1 MPLNIGSLLRT
12 PSDLAAALRSVL
24 GWTDEAVQVVA
35 ELPARVAAL
44 MDDAERLVARVGDTL
59 ERVDDVVGRVEGVV
73 GDAQALVGRVDGVA
87 TRAAEVAE
95 GAAAV
100 ADRAAAVADRA
111 GAVADRAGAV
121 ADRAGAVAE
130 GAAAVAD
137 RAGAV
142 ADRADQVVEQII
154 PVTGAA
160 EGVLESVGTTS
171 AGAQALLEVFQPMT
185 ERGAPLLQ
193 HFIDEFSVEELQAL
207 IKLVDQVPEF
217 TEHMESDIM
226 PILATLDR
234 VGPDVHEL
242 LEVLKDVRLA
252 IQGVPGF
259 SLFRRRGAE
268 LEDELADER
277 PEA

>member
-1 MPLNIGSLLRT
+1 MPLNLGSLLRS
-12 PSDLAAALRSVL
+12 PSDLAAAARSVL

-35 ELPARVAAL
+35 HLPARVAAL
-44 MDDAERLVARVGDTL
+44 VDEAERLVVRVGETL
-59 ERVDDVVGRVEGVV
+59 DRVDAAVGRVEGVV
-73 GDAQALVGRVDGVA
+73 GDAQALVGRVDDVA
-87 TRAAEVAE
+87 GRAAEVAE
-95 GAAAV
+95 SAAG
-100 ADRAAAVADRA
+100 VADRA
-111 GAVADRAGAV
+111 GS
-121 ADRAGAVAE
+121 
-130 GAAAVAD
+130 
-137 RAGAV
+137 V
-142 ADRADQVVEQII
+142 ADRADQVVDQII

-207 IKLVDQVPEF
+207 IKLVDQVPQF
-217 TEHMESDIM
+217 TEHMETDIM

-252 IQGVPGF
+252 IQGVPGL
-259 SLFRRRGAE
+259 SLFRRRGAD

>member
-1 MPLNIGSLLRT
+1 MPLTLGSLLRS
-12 PSDLAAALRSVL
+12 PSDLAAAARSVL

-35 ELPARVAAL
+35 ALPARVAAL
-44 MDDAERLVARVGDTL
+44 VDEAERLVVRVGETL
-59 ERVDDVVGRVEGVV
+59 DRVDAAVGRVEGVV
-73 GDAQALVGRVDGVA
+73 GDAQALVGRVDDVA
-87 TRAAEVAE
+87 GRAAEVAE
-95 GAAAV
+95 SAAGV
-100 ADRAAAVADRA
+100 ADRADSVAESAAGVAVRA
-111 GAVADRAGAV
+111 GS
-121 ADRAGAVAE
+121 
-130 GAAAVAD
+130 
-137 RAGAV
+137 V
-142 ADRADQVVEQII
+142 ADRADQVVDQII

-207 IKLVDQVPEF
+207 IKLVDQVPQF
-217 TEHMESDIM
+217 TEHMETDIM

-259 SLFRRRGAE
+259 SLFRRRGAD

>member
-1 MPLNIGSLLRT
+1 MPLTLGSLLRS
-12 PSDLAAALRSVL
+12 PSDLAAAARSVL

-35 ELPARVAAL
+35 ALPARVAAL
-44 MDDAERLVARVGDTL
+44 VDEAERLVVRVGETL
-59 ERVDDVVGRVEGVV
+59 DRVDAAVGRVEGVV
-73 GDAQALVGRVDGVA
+73 GDAQALVGRVDDVA
-87 TRAAEVAE
+87 GRAAEVAE
-95 GAAAV
+95 SAAGV
-100 ADRAAAVADRA
+100 ADRADSVAGRAAEVAESAAGVAVRA
-111 GAVADRAGAV
+111 GS
-121 ADRAGAVAE
+121 
-130 GAAAVAD
+130 
-137 RAGAV
+137 V
-142 ADRADQVVEQII
+142 ADRADQVVDQII

-207 IKLVDQVPEF
+207 IKLVDQVPRF

-234 VGPDVHEL
+234 VGPDMHEL

-259 SLFRRRGAE
+259 SLFRRRGADRD
-268 LEDELADER
+268 DELAEER
-277 PEA
+277 PDD

>member
-1 MPLNIGSLLRT
+1 
-12 PSDLAAALRSVL
+12 
-24 GWTDEAVQVVA
+24 
-35 ELPARVAAL
+35 
-44 MDDAERLVARVGDTL
+44 
-59 ERVDDVVGRVEGVV
+59 VV
-73 GDAQALVGRVDGVA
+73 GDAQALVGRVDDVA
-87 TRAAEVAE
+87 GRAAEVAE
-95 GAAAV
+95 SAAGV
-100 ADRAAAVADRA
+100 ADRADSVAESAAGVAVRA
-111 GAVADRAGAV
+111 GS
-121 ADRAGAVAE
+121 
-130 GAAAVAD
+130 
-137 RAGAV
+137 V
-142 ADRADQVVEQII
+142 ADRADQVVDQII

-207 IKLVDQVPEF
+207 IKLVDQVPQF
-217 TEHMESDIM
+217 TEHMETDIM

-234 VGPDVHEL
+234 VGPDMHEL

-252 IQGVPGF
+252 IQGVPGL
-259 SLFRRRGAE
+259 SLFRRRGAD

>member
-1 MPLNIGSLLRT
+1 MPLTLGSLLRS
-12 PSDLAAALRSVL
+12 PSDLAAAARSVL

-35 ELPARVAAL
+35 HLPARVAAL
-44 MDDAERLVARVGDTL
+44 VDEAERLVVRVGETL
-59 ERVDDVVGRVEGVV
+59 DRVDAAVGRVEGVV
-73 GDAQALVGRVDGVA
+73 GDAQALVGRVDDVA
-87 TRAAEVAE
+87 ERAAEVAE
-95 GAAAV
+95 SAAG
-100 ADRAAAVADRA
+100 VADRA
-111 GAVADRAGAV
+111 GS
-121 ADRAGAVAE
+121 
-130 GAAAVAD
+130 
-137 RAGAV
+137 V
-142 ADRADQVVEQII
+142 ADRADQVVDQII

-207 IKLVDQVPEF
+207 IKLVDQVPQF
-217 TEHMESDIM
+217 TEHMETDIM

-234 VGPDVHEL
+234 VGPDMHEL

-259 SLFRRRGAE
+259 SLFRRRGAD

>member
-1 MPLNIGSLLRT
+1 MPLNLGSLLRS
-12 PSDLAAALRSVL
+12 PSDLVAAARSVL

-35 ELPARVAAL
+35 HLPARVAAL
-44 MDDAERLVARVGDTL
+44 VDEAERLVVRVGETL
-59 ERVDDVVGRVEGVV
+59 DRVDAAVGRVEGVV
-73 GDAQALVGRVDGVA
+73 GDAQALVGRVDDVA
-87 TRAAEVAE
+87 ERAAEVAE
-95 GAAAV
+95 SAAGV
-100 ADRAAAVADRA
+100 ADRADSVAGRAAEVAESAAGVAVRA
-111 GAVADRAGAV
+111 GS
-121 ADRAGAVAE
+121 
-130 GAAAVAD
+130 
-137 RAGAV
+137 V
-142 ADRADQVVEQII
+142 ADRADQVVDQII

-207 IKLVDQVPEF
+207 IKLVDQVPQF
-217 TEHMESDIM
+217 TEHMETDIM

-259 SLFRRRGAE
+259 SLFRRRGAD